1 MEDSDSG
8 SESDGE
14 GTKKPSGI
22 EFDKINFEQIFF
34 KLKEKSEQYDHIS
47 EKHETL
53 TTESK

>member
-22 EFDKINFEQIFF
+22 EFDKINFDDKDLDFDKTDF
-34 KLKEKSEQYDHIS
+34 AKFMNKE
-47 EKHETL
+47 
-53 TTESK
+53 